1 MADLKASS
9 KVDQRSGYSHVT
21 KVYHSKR
28 RPVELPT
35 DPYLDVTTFLSSR
48 RHSGTTALIDA
59 STGRRVSFPELWR
72 SVSAVATALLSPP
85 LCIKKGQVVLL
96 LSPNSLHFPVV
107 SLAVMSIGAVI
118 TTTNPLNT
126 PREIA
131 KQMADSCPVLVFV
144 TRDLVGK
151 LPNDVGFPIVLL
163 EESRIGREDSRV
175 VFTIQEM
182 IATKPNP
189 YLRREKVS
197 QDDTATLLY
206 SSGTTGNS
214 KGVVATHR
222 NLISM
227 IEIIINRFKLEEGQ
241 GPQVFLCTVPMFHVY
256 GLAAFASGLLGSGS
270 TIVVLSKFEL
280 AEMLRAIASYGVT
293 YLPLVPP
300 ILVAMLAHPSKLPLG
315 RLHKIL
321 SGGAPL
327 SRELIEGF
335 REKYPGI
342 EILQGYGLTESTA
355 IGASTD
361 SAEESRR
368 YGTAGM
374 LSPNTEARIVD
385 PETGKSLPPN
395 QTGELWIRGP
405 YVMKEY
411 FKNEEA
417 TKSTL
422 DSEGWLRTGDLCYID
437 EDGYLFV
444 VDRLKELIK
453 YKGYQ
458 VPPAELE
465 ALLLTH
471 PGIADVA
478 VIPFPDKEVGQFPM
492 AYVVRKPGT
501 QLTETEVMTFVRKQ
515 VAPYKKV
522 RRVAFVSA
530 IPKNASGKILRKDL
544 IKLATSKL

>member
-1 MADLKASS
+1 MADLKGSI
-9 KVDQRSGYSHVT
+9 VDPRSGYCPAT
-21 KVYHSKR
+21 GVYHSKR
-28 RPVELPT
+28 HPVKLPT
-35 DPYLDVTTFLSSR
+35 DSYLDVTTFLSSR
-48 RHSGTTALIDA
+48 QHFGTTALIDA

-85 LCIKKGQVVLL
+85 LSVKKGQVVLL

-118 TTTNPLNT
+118 TTANPLNT
-126 PREIA
+126 PREVA
-131 KQMADSCPVLVFV
+131 KQMADSTPVLVFT

-151 LPNDVGFPIVLL
+151 LPVHGSFPIILL
-163 EESRIGREDSRV
+163 EESRIKGEDSRI
-175 VFTIQEM
+175 VFTIREM
-182 IATKPNP
+182 IATDPNP
-189 YLRREKVS
+189 YLPREKVS

-227 IEIIINRFKLEEGQ
+227 IEIIINRFKLEDSSQPE
-241 GPQVFLCTVPMFHVY
+241 VFLCTVPMFHVY
-256 GLAAFASGLLGSGS
+256 GLAAFATGLLGSGS
-270 TIVVLSKFEL
+270 TVVVLSKFEL
-280 AEMLRAIASYGVT
+280 AEMLRSISAYGVS

-315 RLHKIL
+315 RLQKIL

-335 REKYPGI
+335 RERYPGI

-385 PETGKSLPPN
+385 PETGKSLPVN
-395 QTGELWIRGP
+395 QTGELSIRGP
-405 YVMKEY
+405 YVMKGT
-411 FKNEEA
+411 N
-417 TKSTL
+417 
-422 DSEGWLRTGDLCYID
+422 I
-437 EDGYLFV
+437 
-444 VDRLKELIK
+444 IK
-453 YKGYQ
+453 W
-458 VPPAELE
+458 
-465 ALLLTH
+465 
-471 PGIADVA
+471 
-478 VIPFPDKEVGQFPM
+478 
-492 AYVVRKPGT
+492 
-501 QLTETEVMTFVRKQ
+501 
-515 VAPYKKV
+515 
-522 RRVAFVSA
+522 
-530 IPKNASGKILRKDL
+530 
-544 IKLATSKL
+544 

>member
-1 MADLKASS
+1 MANLNGST
-9 KVDQRSGYSHVT
+9 VDPRSGYCPT
-21 KVYHSKR
+21 TGIYYSKR
-28 RPVELPT
+28 QPVPLPAE
-35 DPYLDVTTFLSSR
+35 PYLDVTTFLSSR

-59 STGRRVSFPELWR
+59 STGRRVSFPELWH
-72 SVSAVATALLSPP
+72 SVSAVSTALLSPP
-85 LCIKKGQVVLL
+85 LSIKKGQVVLI
-96 LSPNSLHFPVV
+96 LSPNSVHFPVV
-107 SLAVMSIGAVI
+107 SLAVMSLGAVI
-118 TTTNPLNT
+118 TTMNPLNT
-126 PREIA
+126 PREIS
-131 KQMADSCPVLVFV
+131 KQIVDSDPVLVFA
-144 TRDLVGK
+144 TRELVAK
-151 LPNDVGFPIVLL
+151 LPQNRSFPLILL
-163 EESRIGREDSRV
+163 EDLRLKTDDARII
-175 VFTIQEM
+175 FTINEM

-189 YLRREKVS
+189 NLRREKVS
-197 QDDTATLLY
+197 QNDTATLLY
-206 SSGTTGNS
+206 SSGTTGQS

-227 IEIIINRFKLEEGQ
+227 IQIILNRFKLEEGQ
-241 GPQVFLCTVPMFHVY
+241 GPETFLCTVPMFHVY
-256 GLAAFASGLLGSGS
+256 GLAAFATGLLGSGS
-270 TIVVLSKFEL
+270 TIVILSKFEMSEL
-280 AEMLRAIASYGVT
+280 LHAIKSYGVT

-300 ILVAMLAHPSKLPLG
+300 ILVAMVASPTKLPLG
-315 RLHKIL
+315 QLRKVL

-327 SRELIEGF
+327 SKELIEGF
-335 REKYPGI
+335 KEKYPNI
-342 EILQGYGLTESTA
+342 DILQGYGLTESTA

-368 YGTAGM
+368 YGTAGL

-385 PETGKSLPPN
+385 PETGASFPVN

-405 YVMKEY
+405 YIMKGY

-422 DSEGWLRTGDLCYID
+422 DKEGWLRTGDLCYID
-437 EDGYLFV
+437 ECGYLFV

-465 ALLLTH
+465 ALLLTN
-471 PGIADVA
+471 PEIADAA
-478 VIPFPDKEVGQFPM
+478 VIPVPDKDVGQFPM
-492 AYVVRKPGT
+492 AYIVRKSGSNLSES
-501 QLTETEVMTFVRKQ
+501 QVMEFVAKQ